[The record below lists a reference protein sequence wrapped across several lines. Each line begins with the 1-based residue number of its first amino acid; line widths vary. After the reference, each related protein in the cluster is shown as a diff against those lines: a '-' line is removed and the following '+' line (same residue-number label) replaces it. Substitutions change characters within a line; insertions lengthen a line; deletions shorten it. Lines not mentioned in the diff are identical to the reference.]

1 MKKTNIFI
9 VSLIFISMMIF
20 TVSCGNSGDS
30 GSSSGNSISIVMN
43 IDFPDESGVADIE
56 DVTVSTEDG
65 SSVLDILNKYADENS
80 IEIVTDGTGENPYVT
95 SINGVSETDSAG
107 WTYELNDEMVMDA
120 ADQCIV
126 SDGDEI
132 DWSFESWTED

>member
-1 MKKTNIFI
+1 
-9 VSLIFISMMIF
+9 
-20 TVSCGNSGDS
+20 
-30 GSSSGNSISIVMN
+30 MN

-56 DVTVSTEDG
+56 DVAVSTEDG

-80 IEIVTDGTGENPYVT
+80 IEIVTDDTGENPYVT